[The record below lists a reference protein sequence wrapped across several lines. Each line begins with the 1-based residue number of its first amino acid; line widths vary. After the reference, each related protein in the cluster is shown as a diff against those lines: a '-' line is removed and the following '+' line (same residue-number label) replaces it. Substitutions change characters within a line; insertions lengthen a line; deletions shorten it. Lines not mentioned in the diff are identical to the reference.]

1 MLISKYLKI
10 YFLKIFIIIII
21 NHKYQKNFI
30 EKYIRNIKII
40 IFQTLIIKNI
50 KFIDFYLYC

>member
-40 IFQTLIIKNI
+40 IFQSLIIKNI